1 MSEQTVNKEINTYF
15 SLLTPI
21 QKESVLSLIKS
32 FLKTDKR
39 VTIKQYNREL
49 KAAEIRIAKGKFRT
63 QEDLEKEAEK
73 W

>member
-1 MSEQTVNKEINTYF
+1 MSEQTINQEINTYF
-15 SLLTPI
+15 GLLTPV

-39 VTIKQYNREL
+39 ITRKQYNTEL
-49 KAAEIRIAKGKFRT
+49 SAAETRIKTGKFMQ
-63 QEDLEKEAEK
+63 QEDLEKEAGK